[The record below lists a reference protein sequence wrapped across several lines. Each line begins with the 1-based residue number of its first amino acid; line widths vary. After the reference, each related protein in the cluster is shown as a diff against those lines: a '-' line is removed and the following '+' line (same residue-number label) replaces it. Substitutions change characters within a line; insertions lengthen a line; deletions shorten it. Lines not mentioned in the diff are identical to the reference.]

1 MAERIT
7 ALKRCPLFS
16 GLGEAELREVGGIAR
31 AFTVHKGETIF
42 AEGEEAEGF
51 FVIGSGRVKIFKL
64 APDGREQ
71 ILHLFSAG
79 DFFAEAAVFDG
90 GRYPAYAQALAQSEI
105 LLIPKREFRRLV
117 AREPQLA
124 LNMIATLSRFLKQFA
139 ALVEELSLKEVS
151 ARLANHLLGLKPVKG
166 AERGRTVVELDMTK
180 SQLAARLGTISE
192 TLSRTFGKLS
202 SAGLIEPRGK
212 RVAILDAER
221 LEDVAEGAAAKRE

>member
-1 MAERIT
+1 MTAMADKVA
-7 ALKRCPLFS
+7 ALKRCALFS

-51 FVIGSGRVKIFKL
+51 FVIASGRVKIFKL

-79 DFFAEAAVFDG
+79 DIFAEAAVFDG
-90 GRYPAYAQALAQSEI
+90 GRYPAHAQALAQSEI

-151 ARLANHLLGLKPVKG
+151 ARLANYLLELKPVKG
-166 AERGRTVVELDMTK
+166 AERGRTVAELDMSK

-202 SAGLIEPRGK
+202 EAGMIEMRGK
-212 RVAILDAER
+212 KVTILNAEG
-221 LEDVAEGAAAKRE
+221 LEDVAQS